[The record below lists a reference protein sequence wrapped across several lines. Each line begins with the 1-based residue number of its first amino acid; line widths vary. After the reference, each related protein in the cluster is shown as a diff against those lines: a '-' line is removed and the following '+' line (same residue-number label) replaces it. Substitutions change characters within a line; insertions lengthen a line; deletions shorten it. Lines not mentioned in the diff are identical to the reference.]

1 MNSVEIEAMKCMDYQ
16 EIYQL
21 WLKIEGFAIKSVDD
35 SEEGIERFINR
46 NPGISVIAKIDDKIV
61 GSILCGHDGRRGC
74 LYHVCVDPDYRML
87 GIGKQMVNDV
97 LERLKQ
103 EQISK
108 VHLLAFCK
116 NEGGN
121 QFWKELGWNK
131 RDDINYYEYVLD
143 TKNNENIV
151 ERGCLYETI

>member
-1 MNSVEIEAMKCMDYQ
+1 M
-16 EIYQL
+16 
-21 WLKIEGFAIKSVDD
+21 
-35 SEEGIERFINR
+35 
-46 NPGISVIAKIDDKIV
+46 IAKIDDKIV

-116 NEGGN
+116 NEGRN